1 MHNNLREYDKLK
13 KIWALERIYIESAL
27 YRSIIINFY
36 TCSITNYPPIS
47 IPVMQQWKPTE

>member
-1 MHNNLREYDKLK
+1 MHNGLRKYDKLK
-13 KIWALERIYIESAL
+13 KIWALEHICIESAL